1 MVHNRQRL
9 ALGLEPRD
17 HLLGVHPQLD
27 DLQRH
32 APPHR
37 LGLLGDIHH
46 AAAAF
51 ADALQQFVAPERL
64 AHSFVGLVV
73 RKFHFHGGLGD
84 RSGIRGE

>member
-1 MVHNRQRL
+1 MVHHRQRL
-9 ALGLEPRD
+9 ALGLEPRH
-17 HLLGVHPQLD
+17 HLLGVHAQFD
-27 DLQRH
+27 DFQRH
-32 APPHR
+32 TPSHG
-37 LGLLGDIHH
+37 LGLLRDIDH